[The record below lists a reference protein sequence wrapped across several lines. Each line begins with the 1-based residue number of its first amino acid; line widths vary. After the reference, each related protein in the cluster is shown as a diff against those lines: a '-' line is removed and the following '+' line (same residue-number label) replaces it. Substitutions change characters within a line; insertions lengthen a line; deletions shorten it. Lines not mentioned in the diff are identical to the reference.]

1 MASVLFSPITM
12 RGLTLPNRVV
22 VSPMCQYNSNNGS
35 ANDWHLMHL
44 GNMSLGCAG
53 LVMCE
58 MTNVNPQGRISP
70 KCAGMWSDENEA
82 ALKRVHDF
90 CRQYGVAKLGVQL
103 AHAGRKGPTTPPAAG
118 GKPILTKEEGGW
130 TPEAPSAIPYD
141 TGWPVPHAMT
151 KDDIKRCIGEF
162 AAAAKRVDRI
172 GYDVI
177 ELHGAHGYLAHQ
189 FLSPLSNQR
198 IDEYGGSLENRM
210 RFAIEMYEA
219 VRAVWPEQKP
229 IGMRVSATDWVDGG
243 WTPEET
249 VILAKELKKRGM
261 DYMDVSTG
269 GLDPR
274 QKIPLAPGYQVPF
287 AEKVKK
293 ESGITT
299 MTVGLIAGYQQAED
313 IVASGK
319 ADLICLA
326 RAAPC
331 GIRAGPGTRPRS
343 SAPKR
348 PTRRRRWPAIR
359 SCGRSCSRNGRK
371 RRGELP
377 RAPAAQKRCRCRPG
391 TVYIFGGSLRPPS
404 AAHHCAWRSRAAP
417 RPGHTKLP
425 SYAPPSSA

>member
-141 TGWPVPHAMT
+141 TGWVVPHAMT

-162 AAAAKRVDRI
+162 AAAAKRVERI

-249 VILAKELKKRGM
+249 VILAKELKKRRHGLHGRVHRRTRPTAK
-261 DYMDVSTG
+261 DSARTRLSGAVHREGEEGKRHNHHDRRSDRRLSAG
-269 GLDPR
+269 GRYRCLR
-274 QKIPLAPGYQVPF
+274 
-287 AEKVKK
+287 
-293 ESGITT
+293 ESGHDLPCSWRH
-299 MTVGLIAGYQQAED
+299 VGSALG
-313 IVASGK
+313 
-319 ADLICLA
+319 LA
-326 RAAPC
+326 R
-331 GIRAGPGTRPRS
+331 
-343 SAPKR
+343 
-348 PTRRRRWPAIR
+348 
-359 SCGRSCSRNGRK
+359 
-371 RRGELP
+371 RRGLGPKP
-377 RAPAAQKRCRCRPG
+377 RTRQR
-391 TVYIFGGSLRPPS
+391 
-404 AAHHCAWRSRAAP
+404 
-417 RPGHTKLP
+417 
-425 SYAPPSSA
+425 

>member
-1 MASVLFSPITM
+1 MASVLFSPLTM

-44 GNMSLGCAG
+44 GSMSLGAAG

-70 KCAGMWSDENEA
+70 KCAGMYSDENEA

-103 AHAGRKGPTTPPAAG
+103 AHAGRKAPTTPPGAG

-141 TGWPVPHAMT
+141 TGWAVPHAMT

-162 AAAAKRVDRI
+162 AAAAKRVERI

-189 FLSPLSNQR
+189 FLSPLSNKR
-198 IDEYGGSLENRM
+198 TDEYGGSTENRM

-219 VRAVWPEQKP
+219 VRAVWPEAKP

-249 VILAKELKKRGM
+249 VVLAKELKKRGM

-269 GLDPR
+269 GLDR
-274 QKIPLAPGYQVPF
+274 
-287 AEKVKK
+287 
-293 ESGITT
+293 
-299 MTVGLIAGYQQAED
+299 QAED
-313 IVASGK
+313 SAQPRLPGAVRREGEEGKRHHHHDGRPDRRLPAGRRHRRLRQGRSGVPG
-319 ADLICLA
+319 ARRHVGPALGLA
-326 RAAPC
+326 RRRGTGRRDALRAQDHGRPPEAAAAIVPE
-331 GIRAGPGTRPRS
+331 AGAAGGLNGRSGPVPRS
-343 SAPKR
+343 AYFASLGA
-348 PTRRRRWPAIR
+348 
-359 SCGRSCSRNGRK
+359 RK
-371 RRGELP
+371 
-377 RAPAAQKRCRCRPG
+377 
-391 TVYIFGGSLRPPS
+391 
-404 AAHHCAWRSRAAP
+404 
-417 RPGHTKLP
+417 
-425 SYAPPSSA
+425 